1 MLLVQK
7 MAMIRQRE
15 ATFFSK
21 NVRKLSEV
29 TPVDGRSQS
38 DNCRETKKS
47 DLTAKAIK

>member
-29 TPVDGRSQS
+29 TPVDGPR
-38 DNCRETKKS
+38 
-47 DLTAKAIK
+47 L